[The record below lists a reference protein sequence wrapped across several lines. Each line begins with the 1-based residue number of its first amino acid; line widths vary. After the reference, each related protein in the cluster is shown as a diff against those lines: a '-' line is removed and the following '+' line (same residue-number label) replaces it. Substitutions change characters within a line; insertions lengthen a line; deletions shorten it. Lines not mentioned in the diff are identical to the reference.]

1 MTTGATY
8 KPTGHS
14 TVSPY
19 LIVEGAA
26 GTIEFLKR
34 VLGAEELFR
43 VDRPDG
49 RIMHAEVRIE
59 DSVLM
64 IADGVEGWPP
74 MPAYIHIYVPDVD
87 ATYRLAIEAGAE
99 SVQEPLKKDD
109 PDRRGGFRDAGG
121 TTWWVAT
128 RWE

>member
-1 MTTGATY
+1 MTTRPY
-8 KPTGHS
+8 KPAGHS

-19 LIVEGAA
+19 LIVEGAG
-26 GTIEFLKR
+26 GTIEFLQR
-34 VLGAEELFR
+34 VFGAEELFR
-43 VDRPDG
+43 VNRPDG
-49 RIMHAEVRIE
+49 RVMHAEVRIG

-64 IADGVEGWPP
+64 IADGVEGWSPV
-74 MPAYIHIYVPDVD
+74 PAYVHVYVPDVD
-87 ATYRLAIEAGAE
+87 ATYRLAIEAGAA
-99 SVQEPLKKDD
+99 SVQEPMKKDD